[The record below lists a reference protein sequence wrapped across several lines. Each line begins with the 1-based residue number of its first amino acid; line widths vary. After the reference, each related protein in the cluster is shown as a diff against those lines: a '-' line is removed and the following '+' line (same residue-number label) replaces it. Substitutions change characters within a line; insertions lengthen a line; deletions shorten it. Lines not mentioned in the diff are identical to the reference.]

1 MAEFQ
6 VRSDAVDVEQIMR
19 QIRARIREKRGADY
33 TEQEIR
39 ELASVKLEKF
49 LDPRGVRSNLV
60 EDFRRNRVVSPEPK
74 TVGIGDI
81 DVYGSPRAALRAI
94 RRFLNPI
101 LRLFFSPT
109 PLVHSVNSLTKDQNA
124 VNAEF
129 HRRFRQREEMDPLYY
144 EVIHN
149 LVVEL
154 TRLSIEN
161 SNLKMR
167 VESLSSRMDF
177 DERRARAL
185 ESVVQYKPAPRPGH
199 IERPQ
204 GERVQNER
212 PQGERVQNERPQSE
226 RPQAERVQSERP
238 QGDKTQGE
246 RPASDRPQG
255 DRAQADPQRAGL
267 EPRDQGERGE
277 RRRRRRRRRRP
288 GQNAAG
294 GGVQGSESNVQGQ
307 SGVQGSASGFQGSES
322 DGDYD
327 GPDDGGS
334 DDTGG
339 DDRGAEPVA
348 QSTSPTTQSNSPISD
363 DRSSSPVTNSPDSQ
377 ISSDGPKE

>member
-33 TEQEIR
+33 TEQEIQ

-60 EDFRRNRVVSPEPK
+60 EDFRRNRVVSPDPK
-74 TVGIGDI
+74 KLETGEIDI
-81 DVYGSPRAALRAI
+81 YGTHRGALRTI
-94 RRFLNPI
+94 RRLFNP
-101 LRLFFSPT
+101 LLKMLFNPT
-109 PLVHSVNSLTKDQNA
+109 PMLHAINTIATEQNA
-124 VNAEF
+124 VNLEM
-129 HRRFRQREEMDPLYY
+129 HKRFRQREEMDPLYY

-185 ESVVQYKPAPRPGH
+185 ESVVAYKPAPRPGH
-199 IERPQ
+199 ID
-204 GERVQNER
+204 
-212 PQGERVQNERPQSE
+212 
-226 RPQAERVQSERP
+226 RPQAERTQNDRPQAERKQNDRPQAERAQDDRPQAEKPQADKPQAERP
-238 QGDKTQGE
+238 AGDKPQGE
-246 RPASDRPQG
+246 RSQN
-255 DRAQADPQRAGL
+255 DPQRAGL
-267 EPRDQGERGE
+267 ESRDQGERGE

-294 GGVQGSESNVQGQ
+294 GGVQGSVPGSVQGVQGQ
-307 SGVQGSASGFQGSES
+307 VQGPESNES
-322 DGDYD
+322 DDYD
-327 GPDDGGS
+327 GPDDGGP
-334 DDTGG
+334 DDAGG
-339 DDRGAEPVA
+339 DDG
-348 QSTSPTTQSNSPISD
+348 
-363 DRSSSPVTNSPDSQ
+363 DSQ
-377 ISSDGPKE
+377 MSQDGPKE

>member
-39 ELASVKLEKF
+39 DLASVKLEKF
-49 LDPRGVRSNLV
+49 LDPRGIRSNLV
-60 EDFRRNRVVSPEPK
+60 EEFRRNRVVSPEPK
-74 TVGIGDI
+74 QIEVGDI
-81 DVYGSPRAALRAI
+81 DIYGTHRGLLRAV
-94 RRFLNPI
+94 RKLLNP
-101 LRLFFSPT
+101 LMKLLFNPT
-109 PLVHSVNSLTKDQNA
+109 PLIHAINTVATEQNA
-124 VNAEF
+124 VNAEL
-129 HRRFRQREEMDPLYY
+129 HKRFRQREEMDPLYY

-161 SNLKMR
+161 NNLKMR

-185 ESVVQYKPAPRPGH
+185 ESVVAYKPAPRPGH

-204 GERVQNER
+204 GERAQTERPQGEPRAQAER
-212 PQGERVQNERPQSE
+212 PQGERPPQ
-226 RPQAERVQSERP
+226 
-238 QGDKTQGE
+238 
-246 RPASDRPQG
+246 DRPQG
-255 DRAQADPQRAGL
+255 DRPPVDPQRAGL

-288 GQNAAG
+288 GQNMANGAQSPG
-294 GGVQGSESNVQGQ
+294 
-307 SGVQGSASGFQGSES
+307 SGVQGQQSPGSGVQGPESSVQGPESE
-322 DGDYD
+322 GDYD
-327 GPDDGGS
+327 GPDDGGPDDAAS
-334 DDTGG
+334 DA
-339 DDRGAEPVA
+339 GAND
-348 QSTSPTTQSNSPISD
+348 QMTQSNSPMSD
-363 DRSSSPVTNSPDSQ
+363 DRSNSQITSSPDNQ
-377 ISSDGPKE
+377 IHDRQTPPEGPKE

>member
-1 MAEFQ
+1 MAELQ

-60 EDFRRNRVVSPEPK
+60 EEFRRNRVVSPEPK
-74 TVGIGDI
+74 TIGIGGI

-94 RRFLNPI
+94 RRLLNPI
-101 LRLFFSPT
+101 LRLFFNPT
-109 PLVHSVNSLTKDQNA
+109 PLIHAINTVVTDQNA
-124 VNAEF
+124 VNLDL

-204 GERVQNER
+204 GEK
-212 PQGERVQNERPQSE
+212 
-226 RPQAERVQSERP
+226 PQAEKP
-238 QGDKTQGE
+238 QGDKPQGE
-246 RPASDRPQG
+246 RPAQDKGQG
-255 DRAQADPQRAGL
+255 GGPGDPQRAGL
-267 EPRDQGERGE
+267 ESRDQGERGE

-288 GQNAAG
+288 GQNLANGAPEG
-294 GGVQGSESNVQGQ
+294 PGAESGVSGAVQGELSSNPGN
-307 SGVQGSASGFQGSES
+307 ES
-322 DGDYD
+322 DDYD
-327 GPDDGGS
+327 GPDNDGP
-334 DDTGG
+334 DDTGA
-339 DDRGAEPVA
+339 D
-348 QSTSPTTQSNSPISD
+348 QSATSSE
-363 DRSSSPVTNSPDSQ
+363 
-377 ISSDGPKE
+377 GPKE

>member
-19 QIRARIREKRGADY
+19 QIRSRIREKRGADY

-39 ELASVKLEKF
+39 ELANVKLEKF
-49 LDPRGVRSNLV
+49 LDPRGIRSNLV
-60 EDFRRNRVVSPEPK
+60 QEFRRNRVITPAPP
-74 TVGIGDI
+74 TVGIGDV
-81 DVYGSPRAALRAI
+81 DVFGSPRPILRGI
-94 RRFLNPI
+94 RKLLSPI

-109 PLVHSVNSLTKDQNA
+109 PMVHAINSMQKQQNE

-161 SNLKMR
+161 QNLKMK

-185 ESVVQYKPAPRPGH
+185 ETVVAYKPAPRPERV
-199 IERPQ
+199 ERPQ
-204 GERVQNER
+204 NTAAVQ
-212 PQGERVQNERPQSE
+212 
-226 RPQAERVQSERP
+226 
-238 QGDKTQGE
+238 
-246 RPASDRPQG
+246 RPASNVQRPPS
-255 DRAQADPQRAGL
+255 AAAENQAPAVNGEGQPTPAPVAASTDPQRAGL

-288 GQNAAG
+288 GQNQSNG
-294 GGVQGSESNVQGQ
+294 QGPVQGAGAVQSPG
-307 SGVQGSASGFQGSES
+307 SVQGSASGTFDAGRTDEGRS
-322 DGDYD
+322 D
-327 GPDDGGS
+327 DDGG
-334 DDTGG
+334 DGGNEYGGGDNGG
-339 DDRGAEPVA
+339 DDNDSG
-348 QSTSPTTQSNSPISD
+348 SD
-363 DRSSSPVTNSPDSQ
+363 
-377 ISSDGPKE
+377 E

>member
-33 TEQEIR
+33 TEQEIQ

-60 EDFRRNRVVSPEPK
+60 EEFRRNRVVSPDPK
-74 TVGIGDI
+74 KLETGEIDI
-81 DVYGSPRAALRAI
+81 YGTHRGALRTI
-94 RRFLNPI
+94 RRLFNP
-101 LRLFFSPT
+101 LLKMLFNPT
-109 PLVHSVNSLTKDQNA
+109 PMLHALNTIATEQNA
-124 VNAEF
+124 VNLDM

-161 SNLKMR
+161 NNLKMR

-199 IERPQ
+199 VERPQ
-204 GERVQNER
+204 GERNPPAAERQPDRDRDRAQGERSQNERAQGDR
-212 PQGERVQNERPQSE
+212 PQGERP
-226 RPQAERVQSERP
+226 A
-238 QGDKTQGE
+238 GE
-246 RPASDRPQG
+246 RPAAAPGDRP
-255 DRAQADPQRAGL
+255 AADPQRAGL

-288 GQNAAG
+288 GQTAAG
-294 GGVQGSESNVQGQ
+294 GGVPGSEPSVQGQ
-307 SGVQGSASGFQGSES
+307 SGVQGPASGFQGSDNDS
-322 DGDYD
+322 DDD
-327 GPDDGGS
+327 GPDDGGPDDVVADGRADDQIAGS
-334 DDTGG
+334 DKSMADVPHHPPSSEG
-339 DDRGAEPVA
+339 
-348 QSTSPTTQSNSPISD
+348 SN
-363 DRSSSPVTNSPDSQ
+363 
-377 ISSDGPKE
+377 E

>member
-6 VRSDAVDVEQIMR
+6 VRADAVDVEQIMR

-60 EDFRRNRVVSPEPK
+60 EDFRRNRQLSPAPEKLEAQFEPITIRGSHRSALESIRK
-74 TVGIGDI
+74 MLQPIVKLFINPTTIIYDINQAFQKLAAMPTV
-81 DVYGSPRAALRAI
+81 
-94 RRFLNPI
+94 
-101 LRLFFSPT
+101 
-109 PLVHSVNSLTKDQNA
+109 QNRI
-124 VNAEF
+124 NEDF

-161 SNLKMR
+161 NNLKMR

-185 ESVVQYKPAPRPGH
+185 ESVVQYKPAPKP
-199 IERPQ
+199 
-204 GERVQNER
+204 
-212 PQGERVQNERPQSE
+212 
-226 RPQAERVQSERP
+226 
-238 QGDKTQGE
+238 TQG
-246 RPASDRPQG
+246 DRPQPAPKPQSDG
-255 DRAQADPQRAGL
+255 QTAAPAAGGNTGSGNGQPATVDPVRAGI

-277 RRRRRRRRRRP
+277 RRRRRRRRRRSGQNLANQGAP
-288 GQNAAG
+288 NADQNAA
-294 GGVQGSESNVQGQ
+294 QGAT
-307 SGVQGSASGFQGSES
+307 SAGAETG
-322 DGDYD
+322 GDYD
-327 GPDDGGS
+327 GPDDDGS
-334 DDTGG
+334 G
-339 DDRGAEPVA
+339 DDGPEETPGQGGGAAE
-348 QSTSPTTQSNSPISD
+348 
-363 DRSSSPVTNSPDSQ
+363 
-377 ISSDGPKE
+377 

>member
-19 QIRARIREKRGADY
+19 QIRARIREKRGVDY

-60 EDFRRNRVVSPEPK
+60 EDFRRNRVLSPAPPPLDVKIETL
-74 TVGIGDI
+74 TVTGTHRSALSTVRRLLAPVMKLFINPNAI
-81 DVYGSPRAALRAI
+81 MHEINKAVQTLAATFNDKQTVI
-94 RRFLNPI
+94 N
-101 LRLFFSPT
+101 T
-109 PLVHSVNSLTKDQNA
+109 
-124 VNAEF
+124 EF
-129 HRRFRQREEMDPLYY
+129 HNRFRQREEMDSLYY

-161 SNLKMR
+161 NNLKMR

-185 ESVVQYKPAPRPGH
+185 ESVVQYKPAPRPG
-199 IERPQ
+199 Q
-204 GERVQNER
+204 T
-212 PQGERVQNERPQSE
+212 ERPQSD
-226 RPQAERVQSERP
+226 RGQGDRP
-238 QGDKTQGE
+238 QGDKVQGDK
-246 RPASDRPQG
+246 PQGDRPQG
-255 DRAQADPQRAGL
+255 DRAQGAAPVDPQRAGL

-288 GQNAAG
+288 GQNLAG
-294 GGVQGSESNVQGQ
+294 GGVQGPGSDVQSQGDGGQ
-307 SGVQGSASGFQGSES
+307 N
-322 DGDYD
+322 D
-327 GPDDGGS
+327 GPDDDGP
-334 DDTGG
+334 DDTGSDNG
-339 DDRGAEPVA
+339 GTEPM
-348 QSTSPTTQSNSPISD
+348 TQSNSPVT
-363 DRSSSPVTNSPDSQ
+363 SSSDSPLPSE
-377 ISSDGPKE
+377 PKE